1 MSIRA
6 YYTQN
11 YFNYKKGADNYFDNN
26 NLYQQNK
33 HNDHS
38 YQQNDIM
45 NINNEFKEQNRIT
58 SITPTGNN
66 IRKKQNL
73 QNDFGVRNYKNTKN
87 SNQNNHNISD
97 YNKLN
102 FNYENYPSNPN
113 ENYNN
118 NYNNKNFNLNQRN
131 INIQDYNGY
140 QYFEQ
145 KKHNELILKIL
156 IYIYYYEKDLSQN
169 NIFINSNEKYYL
181 IN

>member
-1 MSIRA
+1 MSSRPHNTI
-6 YYTQN
+6 N
-11 YFNYKKGADNYFDNN
+11 YFNYKKPAYKYFDNN

-58 SITPTGNN
+58 SIIPKGNY
-66 IRKKQNL
+66 IPKKQNL
-73 QNDFGVRNYKNTKN
+73 QSNYNFQNYKNIKN
-87 SNQNNHNISD
+87 SSQNNHNNSD
-97 YNKLN
+97 YNKGN
-102 FNYENYPSNPN
+102 FNYENDLSNPN
-113 ENYNN
+113 ENYIN
-118 NYNNKNFNLNQRN
+118 NYNNKNFDLNQRN
-131 INIQDYNGY
+131 INSQDYNGY

-156 IYIYYYEKDLSQN
+156 IYIYYYEKDLSQK